1 MKGLI
6 SAVAIVICWASAAWA
21 SAPVAPVTLTSLDAI
36 HGLSN
41 AEAGKHFPVDFE
53 ATVTYFRTDDRTLF
67 VQEGNAAIYLFTA
80 RNLKLVPGDR
90 VRVRGITAP
99 SFRPIVETNDI
110 AVLYHGDPP
119 KPIPAS
125 YDEMVR
131 IQHDAMLVTVRAVV
145 RSADVV
151 LSNNVRLIYLHMLAD
166 GGTVDASVKSGDGS
180 GLKELLDAE
189 VEVTGVASAIFDSK
203 MQQTGVMLH
212 SNTMADV
219 KVLKPAGTSPWT
231 LPVTPMDTILAEYR
245 VRDLTTRVR
254 VHGTI
259 TYYQPGVAVVLQDGS
274 KSIWIDTE
282 TSDPLQIGDIA
293 DANGFPDVH
302 SGFLNLVRGEIQ
314 DSHLQA
320 PIEPRP
326 GTWEDLSTSDNVQ
339 FGHIYDLVS
348 IEGKV
353 VTEARE
359 AEQDEYVLDTNG
371 HLFTAIY
378 HHSDKASLIP
388 LPPMKQV
395 PLGSMVRVS
404 GVCVELSSNQRN
416 GPVPFNILL
425 RSFDDITVV
434 ARPSLLTVRN
444 LILLVGV
451 LLAVVFAVGA
461 RGWAIER
468 RVRRQTASLALIEQ
482 RRSRILE
489 DINGSRPLAEIVE
502 EITELVS
509 FKLRGAPCWCQIAD
523 GAQLGNR
530 PRNLTG
536 LRIVRNEIPA
546 HTGPALGDLSAA
558 FDALDKPRN
567 NESETLSMA
576 VALTALAIET
586 RRLYSDLRHRSEFD
600 LLTDIHNRFSL
611 DKYLDRQIDETRQNA
626 GIFGLI
632 YIDLDKFKQVND
644 VYGHLVG
651 DQYLQEVAL
660 RMKRQL
666 RGVDMLARLGGD
678 EFAVL
683 LPRVRNRAK
692 VEEIALRL
700 DRSFEEPFPI
710 EGLVLHG
717 SASVGIALYP
727 EDGVTKDDLLS
738 AADAAMYVAKK
749 TRRRIETK
757 VSDQQEPDPT
767 AGDRV

>member
-151 LSNNVRLIYLHMLAD
+151 LNNNVRLIYLHMLAD

-293 DANGFPDVH
+293 DANGRPDVH

-546 HTGPALGDLSAA
+546 HTGPALGDLSAG

-692 VEEIALRL
+692 VEEIAQRL

>member
-546 HTGPALGDLSAA
+546 HTGPALGDLSAG

-692 VEEIALRL
+692 VEEIAQRL

>member
-151 LSNNVRLIYLHMLAD
+151 LNNNVRLIYLHMLAD

-359 AEQDEYVLDTNG
+359 AEQDAYVLDTNG

-546 HTGPALGDLSAA
+546 HTGPALGDLSAG

>member
-151 LSNNVRLIYLHMLAD
+151 LNNNVRLIYLHMLAD

-259 TYYQPGVAVVLQDGS
+259 TYYQPGVAVVLQYGS

-692 VEEIALRL
+692 VEEIAQRL

>member
-6 SAVAIVICWASAAWA
+6 SAVAIVICWASSAWA

-145 RSADVV
+145 RSSDVV
-151 LSNNVRLIYLHMLAD
+151 LNNNVRLIYLHMLAD

-692 VEEIALRL
+692 VEEIAQRL

>member
-293 DANGFPDVH
+293 DANGRPDVH

-692 VEEIALRL
+692 VEEIAQRL

>member
-151 LSNNVRLIYLHMLAD
+151 LNNNVRLIYLHMLAD

-359 AEQDEYVLDTNG
+359 AEQDAYVLDTNG

-444 LILLVGV
+444 LVLLVGV

-546 HTGPALGDLSAA
+546 HTGPALGDLSAG

-692 VEEIALRL
+692 VEEIAQRL

>member
-151 LSNNVRLIYLHMLAD
+151 LNNNVRLIYLHMLAD

-444 LILLVGV
+444 LVLLVGV

-692 VEEIALRL
+692 VEEIAQRL

>member
-359 AEQDEYVLDTNG
+359 AEQDAYVLDTNG

-692 VEEIALRL
+692 VEEIAQRL